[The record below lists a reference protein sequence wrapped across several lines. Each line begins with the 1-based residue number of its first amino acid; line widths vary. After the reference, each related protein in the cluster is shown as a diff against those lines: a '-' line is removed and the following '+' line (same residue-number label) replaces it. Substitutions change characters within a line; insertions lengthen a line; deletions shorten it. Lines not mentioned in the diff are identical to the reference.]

1 MCFFIIIMSIVLV
14 FDCETTGL
22 LPKQKDDVFPMI
34 TQLSFALYDT
44 SKREIIQ
51 VYDQYVK
58 IPSDVVLPPIVTEI
72 TGITRD
78 TLDKKGLDILPVLEA
93 FYEAV
98 LKADVLIAHNIEF
111 DFAVLLYTAT
121 NVYTPLQLE
130 LQARYNNP
138 FVKSLL
144 LCTMKEGMNLCKI
157 ERVNSR
163 GAYYKFPT
171 LAELY
176 THLFEGVPKN
186 LHDARIDVLCCL
198 RCFLKMANV
207 YDVPEHVF
215 LDWVG
220 VSPDKI
226 DFPF

>member
-1 MCFFIIIMSIVLV
+1 MSIVLV

-44 SKREIIQ
+44 SKREMIQ
-51 VYDQYVK
+51 IYDQYVK
-58 IPSDVVLPPIVTEI
+58 IPPDVVLPPIVTEI

-98 LKADVLIAHNIEF
+98 LKADVLIAHNMEF
-111 DFAVLLYTAT
+111 DFAVLLYTTT

-138 FVKSLL
+138 FCKSLL

-176 THLFEGVPKN
+176 TYLFECVPKN

>member
-1 MCFFIIIMSIVLV
+1 MSIVLV

-44 SKREIIQ
+44 SKREMIQ

-58 IPSDVVLPPIVTEI
+58 IPPDVVLPPIVTEI

-78 TLDKKGLDILPVLEA
+78 TLEKKGLDILPVLEA

-98 LKADVLIAHNIEF
+98 LKADVLIAHNMEF

-130 LQARYNNP
+130 LKARYNNP
-138 FVKSLL
+138 FGRSLL
-144 LCTMKEGMNLCKI
+144 LCTMKEGINLCKI

-176 THLFEGVPKN
+176 TYLFEGVPKN

-220 VSPDKI
+220 VSLDKI

>member
-1 MCFFIIIMSIVLV
+1 MSIVLV

-44 SKREIIQ
+44 SKREMIQ

-58 IPSDVVLPPIVTEI
+58 IPPDVVLPPIVTEI

-78 TLDKKGLDILPVLEA
+78 TLEKKGLDILPVLEA

-98 LKADVLIAHNIEF
+98 LKADVLIAHNMEF

-130 LQARYNNP
+130 LKARYNGH
-138 FVKSLL
+138 FGQSLL

-176 THLFEGVPKN
+176 TYLFEGVPKN

-220 VSPDKI
+220 VSLDKI

>member
-1 MCFFIIIMSIVLV
+1 MSIVLV

-44 SKREIIQ
+44 SKREMIQ

-58 IPSDVVLPPIVTEI
+58 IPPDVVLPPIVTEI

-78 TLDKKGLDILPVLEA
+78 TLEKKGLDILPVLEA

-98 LKADVLIAHNIEF
+98 LKADVLIAHNMEF

-130 LQARYNNP
+130 LKARYNNP
-138 FVKSLL
+138 FGRSLL

-176 THLFEGVPKN
+176 TYLFEGVPKN

-220 VSPDKI
+220 VSLDKI